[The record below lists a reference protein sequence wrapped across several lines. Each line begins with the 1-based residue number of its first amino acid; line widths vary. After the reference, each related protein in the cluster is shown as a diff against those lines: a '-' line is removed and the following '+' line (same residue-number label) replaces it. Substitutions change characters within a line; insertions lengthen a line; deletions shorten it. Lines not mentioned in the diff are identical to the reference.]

1 MTTRSSIVALSL
13 LGLAA
18 CGGSQPPAAATTPPA
33 PAPAPSPAAAT
44 TPTPEAPKAE
54 APKEEKPSA
63 AAAAAATAPAVRYSE
78 GLATP
83 ESVLYDE
90 AGDRYLV
97 SNINGKPLDADNN
110 GYIAELSPEGKVVKD
125 KFIAGGA
132 NKVKLDAPKGMGIHG
147 GILYVAD
154 ISTVRKFDAK
164 TGAPKGDIPIK
175 GATFLNDIT
184 IAADGKVYVSDSG
197 LKMGSGGLEPD
208 GSDGVYAI
216 DKAGKVKTVAKTKE
230 LGAPNGLLATDK
242 GLLVVTFGTGELY
255 RLDDKGKKED
265 VTKLPDGMLD
275 GIVQVGDSLLISSWK
290 SESVY
295 KGKLNDK
302 FEAVLTGQKAPADI
316 GYDTKRHRV
325 LVPHFMDNTVE
336 AYELK

>member
-1 MTTRSSIVALSL
+1 MTTRTSIVALSL
-13 LGLAA
+13 FGLTA
-18 CGGSQPPAAATTPPA
+18 CGGSQQPAAATTPPT

-44 TPTPEAPKAE
+44 TPTSEAPKTE
-54 APKEEKPSA
+54 APKEEKPT
-63 AAAAAATAPAVRYSE
+63 AAATPAPPAPVVRYTE
-78 GLATP
+78 GFATP

-125 KFIAGGA
+125 KFIAGGT
-132 NKVKLDAPKGMGIHG
+132 NKVKLDAPKGLGLHA

-154 ISTVRKFDAK
+154 INVVRKFDAK

-175 GATFLNDIT
+175 GATFLNDISVT
-184 IAADGKVYVSDSG
+184 ADGKVYVSDTG
-197 LKMGSGGLEPD
+197 LKAGGDGLEPD
-208 GSDGVYAI
+208 GSDAVYVI
-216 DKAGKVKTVAKTKE
+216 EKGKVKPVAKSKD
-230 LGAPNGLLATDK
+230 LGGPNGVLATDK

-275 GIVQVGDSLLISSWK
+275 GIVWAGDSLLISSWK
-290 SESVY
+290 SSSIY
-295 KGKLNDK
+295 KGKLNEK
-302 FEAVLTGQKAPADI
+302 FEAVITGVKSPADI
-316 GYDTKRHRV
+316 GYDTKRKRV
-325 LVPHFMDNTVE
+325 LVPHFMENVVE
-336 AYELK
+336 AYEVK